1 MVRRIKKNTEIRK
14 NKIEKSKKYDWVAT
28 EQIKNRA
35 PVKTNKRKN
44 CVRNT
49 EINKTDR
56 FSDNRSSLESNT
68 VY

>member
-1 MVRRIKKNTEIRK
+1 M
-14 NKIEKSKKYDWVAT
+14 KKYDWIAT

-56 FSDNRSSLESNT
+56 FSDNRLSLESNT